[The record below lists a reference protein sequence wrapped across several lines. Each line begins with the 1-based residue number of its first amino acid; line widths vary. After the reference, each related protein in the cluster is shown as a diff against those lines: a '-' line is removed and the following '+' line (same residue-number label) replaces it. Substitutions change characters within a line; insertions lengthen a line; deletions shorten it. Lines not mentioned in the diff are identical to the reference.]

1 MTHFAT
7 TVLPAAA
14 TALAPDGCEVR
25 VLLGVPGGSMAHF
38 ALAAGQVARAVR
50 HRTVEEIWYVLGGTG
65 ELWRSRDGIEE
76 IVRLEAGVCA
86 TIPCGTAFQFR
97 ALPASSVS
105 VLAVTMPPWPGAE
118 EAELLAGPWEMS
130 PGVRPD

>member
-118 EAELLAGPWEMS
+118 EAELLAGPWQIDPES
-130 PGVRPD
+130 GPD